1 MGALSDEQLLGR
13 FLGGDERSFELLVS
27 RWQRPLFSFACRVLG
42 RPEEAR
48 DVCQEAFLRV
58 FSRADRFRAGGRFST
73 WLYQITLNLCRDIL
87 RRRQRWERIMPDEA
101 GASLMEGRLQ
111 REAASD
117 AESAEGVVA
126 RTWQRLRLRRALAAI
141 PPEQREVVVM
151 KEFQGLRFR
160 EIAEILDCPESTVKS
175 RMYYG
180 LVNLRS
186 VLADTEKAPA
196 GGRRTT

>member
-1 MGALSDEQLLGR
+1 
-13 FLGGDERSFELLVS
+13 
-27 RWQRPLFSFACRVLG
+27 
-42 RPEEAR
+42 
-48 DVCQEAFLRV
+48 
-58 FSRADRFRAGGRFST
+58 
-73 WLYQITLNLCRDIL
+73 
-87 RRRQRWERIMPDEA
+87 MPDEA